1 MSWRKQLRSWFFLQ
15 LRQTLRLLRSTYLAV
30 GWLQT
35 PHFGLQSQ
43 RHESQ
48 DAVQRQTRSAVWSKG
63 GEPRSSFRCCDVECV
78 SILQCIRSRGP
89 RTKGWR
95 A

>member
-1 MSWRKQLRSWFFLQ
+1 MSWRKPLHSWFFLQ

-48 DAVQRQTRSAVWSKG
+48 SCRSTPNTK
-63 GEPRSSFRCCDVECV
+63 RSMV
-78 SILQCIRSRGP
+78 
-89 RTKGWR
+89 
-95 A
+95 